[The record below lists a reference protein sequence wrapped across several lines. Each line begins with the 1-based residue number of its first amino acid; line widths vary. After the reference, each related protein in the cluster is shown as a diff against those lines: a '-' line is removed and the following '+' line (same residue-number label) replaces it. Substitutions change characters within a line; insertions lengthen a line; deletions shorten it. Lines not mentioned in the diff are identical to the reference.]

1 MTKGRGMLPHVVPGT
16 IGETT
21 VRQDGDGGRRLGTQ
35 VGVGG
40 ARVRLHDDDVGD
52 SRSRSRSRSDGRAQA
67 GQGRAIKN

>member
-1 MTKGRGMLPHVVPGT
+1 MLLHVVPGT

-21 VRQDGDGGRRLGTQ
+21 VRQNGDGGRRLVTQ

-52 SRSRSRSRSDGRAQA
+52 SRSDGRAKAGQGRA
-67 GQGRAIKN
+67 GQGRAIKD